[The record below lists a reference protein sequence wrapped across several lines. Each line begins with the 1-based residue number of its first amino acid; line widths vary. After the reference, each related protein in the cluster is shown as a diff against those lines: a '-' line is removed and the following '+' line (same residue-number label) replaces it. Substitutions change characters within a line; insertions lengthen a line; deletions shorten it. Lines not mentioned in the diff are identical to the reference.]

1 MAWMHED
8 GQVINTQV
16 LERETRVRKDLNPQ
30 AGPQGG
36 TQEPKPQSEDIKPQS
51 SRYLAG

>member
-8 GQVINTQV
+8 GQAINTQV
-16 LERETRVRKDLNPQ
+16 LEREPQVRKDLKPA

-36 TQEPKPQSEDIKPQS
+36 TEEPSPQSEDIRPQS